1 LKTTISLSSITLVA
15 EGERSQNLCKALSET
30 FPQQSEKISKL
41 FNSSVLGVELQISK
55 KRKSRSRPQENYY
68 RKWEREFAKHCGL
81 TQDEMHT
88 ELLCRA
94 FGSEEVETR
103 LGLKVRPTKRSSK
116 ISLSEYSELIE
127 TLIIIAAE
135 MGFAIP
141 PPPTPEQYEDYANG

>member
-1 LKTTISLSSITLVA
+1 
-15 EGERSQNLCKALSET
+15 
-30 FPQQSEKISKL
+30 
-41 FNSSVLGVELQISK
+41 
-55 KRKSRSRPQENYY
+55 
-68 RKWEREFAKHCGL
+68 
-81 TQDEMHT
+81 MHT